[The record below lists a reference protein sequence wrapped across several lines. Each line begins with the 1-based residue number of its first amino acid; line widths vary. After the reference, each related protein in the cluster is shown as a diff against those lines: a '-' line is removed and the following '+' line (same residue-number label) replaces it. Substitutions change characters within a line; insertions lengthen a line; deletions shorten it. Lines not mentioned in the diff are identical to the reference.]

1 MDASTI
7 IPGGWHFLSPSFSP
21 DRTKLI
27 TPLARIDHPVRYIII
42 DYDCSVQ
49 FFPGQS
55 PIIEGLGGRDND
67 PPELVGRRPFDHFK
81 LDVFTLGNVFLKDLR
96 KVRPLETCQSRKA
109 RIEDTFRCRNIWGS
123 SSLIV
128 SLHS

>member
-1 MDASTI
+1 MDASSI
-7 IPGGWHFLSPSFSP
+7 IPGGWHFLSPSFTP

-49 FFPGQS
+49 FVPGQS

-81 LDVFTLGNVFLKDLR
+81 LDVFTLGNVFRKDLR
-96 KVRPLETCQSRKA
+96 QVRPSEICRLKRRKLKTHFVAEIFRA
-109 RIEDTFRCRNIWGS
+109 R
-123 SSLIV
+123 V
-128 SLHS
+128 P